1 MRIQRRGKM
10 TDLFDLTGKVAIVTG
25 AARGIGQGIAIELAR
40 AGADVV
46 VSDIIPGDDT
56 INQIKKLKRKSI
68 YVKTDISKKKE
79 TENLIN
85 ETIKNFKKID
95 ILVNNAGVYITGN
108 TSDLPEE
115 TWDKTMNINLK
126 GCFLCSQ
133 AALKY
138 MKKGASIINI
148 SSVAG
153 IEGSAGGAAYCASK
167 GGIRLF
173 TKALAAE
180 VGSLGIRVNSIHPG
194 LIDTPMTTSFTKDK
208 KVLEGMMSKF
218 LIKRVGQPV
227 DIAGPAVFL
236 ASSASSYM
244 TGSEIVVD
252 GGWICAL

>member
-1 MRIQRRGKM
+1 M
-10 TDLFDLTGKVAIVTG
+10 TDLFDLTGKIAIVTG
-25 AARGIGQGIAIELAR
+25 AARGIGAGIAIELAR
-40 AGADVV
+40 KGADVV
-46 VSDIIPGDDT
+46 VSDIIPGNDT
-56 INQIKKLKRKSI
+56 VNQIKKLKRRAI

-79 TENLIN
+79 VETMIN

-95 ILVNNAGVYITGN
+95 ILVNNAGVYIPGN
-108 TSDLPEE
+108 TLDLPEE

-133 AALKY
+133 AALKH

-194 LIDTPMTTSFTKDK
+194 LIDTAMTTGFTKDK

-218 LIKRVGQPV
+218 LIKRVGKPV
-227 DIAGPAVFL
+227 DIAGPVAFL
-236 ASSASSYM
+236 ASDASSYM
-244 TGSEIVVD
+244 TGSEVVVD

>member
-1 MRIQRRGKM
+1 ML
-10 TDLFDLTGKVAIVTG
+10 DLFDLTGKVAIVTG
-25 AARGIGQGIAIELAR
+25 AARGIGASIAIELAKK
-40 AGADVV
+40 GADII
-46 VSDIIPGDDT
+46 VSDIIPGNDT
-56 INQIKKLKRKSI
+56 VNQIKKLKRKSI

-79 TENLIN
+79 VENLIN

-95 ILVNNAGVYITGN
+95 ILVNNAGVYIPGDIKN
-108 TSDLPEE
+108 LKEE
-115 TWDKTMNINLK
+115 DWDKTMSINLK

-133 AALKY
+133 AALKH

-148 SSVAG
+148 SSIAG
-153 IEGSAGGAAYCASK
+153 IVGSTEGTAYCASK

-194 LIDTPMTTSFTKDK
+194 LIDTAMTKDIIADK
-208 KVLEGMMSKF
+208 KMLDAMMPKF
-218 LIKRVGQPV
+218 LIKRVGKPV

-236 ASSASSYM
+236 ASDASSYM
-244 TGSEIVVD
+244 TGSEIVAD